1 VKETLPAHEEDD
13 VHVVEAGDAT
23 SERHDLVPQRRT
35 TAARG
40 NNEETRTK
48 KHKKGDNLEGIMG
61 RYIDMRMKQAE
72 EEATQLAKERE
83 EKEASQVAYFSIK
96 KCISIIGTME
106 VTKEEKAKAYN
117 VFKDLD
123 NRQIFLSAC
132 DDDAESALIWLRNE
146 MD

>member
-1 VKETLPAHEEDD
+1 
-13 VHVVEAGDAT
+13 
-23 SERHDLVPQRRT
+23 
-35 TAARG
+35 
-40 NNEETRTK
+40 
-48 KHKKGDNLEGIMG
+48 MG
-61 RYIDMRMKQAE
+61 RYIDMRMKQDE

-83 EKEASQVAYFSIK
+83 EKEVSQAADFSIK

-146 MD
+146 MA

>member
-1 VKETLPAHEEDD
+1 MKKMMSVLLRQEMQQVK
-13 VHVVEAGDAT
+13 GMI
-23 SERHDLVPQRRT
+23 RCRREGLLLQEGT
-35 TAARG
+35 

-48 KHKKGDNLEGIMG
+48 RHKKGDNLEGIMG
-61 RYIDMRMKQAE
+61 RYIDMRMKQDE

-83 EKEASQVAYFSIK
+83 EKEVSQAANFSIK

-146 MD
+146 MA